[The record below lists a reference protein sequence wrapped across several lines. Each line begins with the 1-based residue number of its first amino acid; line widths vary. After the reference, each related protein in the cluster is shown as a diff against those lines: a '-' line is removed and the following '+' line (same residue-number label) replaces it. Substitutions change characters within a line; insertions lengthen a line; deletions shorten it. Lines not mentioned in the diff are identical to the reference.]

1 MGLGRYLRDRAAA
14 ICVTLLSVLLVDVVL
29 DGSGMGR
36 DAIVLLDLLLLGA
49 AVARVALDYV
59 RRRRFWSDLAAATS
73 GEDESPL
80 NAVELVGEPSFVE
93 GEIAW
98 DAIEAVS
105 REGRVEA
112 DAARDESNEYREYV
126 EAWVHEVKT
135 PIAAARIITD
145 SNPGQVSSSLAR
157 ELGRIDG
164 YVDQALY
171 YARSA
176 TLDRDYVIREV
187 RLRDI
192 VTDAVRGHARSLID
206 GGVRVEVQ
214 GLDVTVFADAKWMSF
229 VLGQLVENAV
239 KYRAAA
245 PCLAFSA
252 RVRGRG
258 TADEC
263 VELAVEDN
271 GIGIPAEDLPRVFEM
286 GFVGQN
292 GRLEGQTKST
302 GLGLYLVKR
311 LCDKM
316 GVGVRMESEQ
326 GSFTRATLTFPT
338 NLTQVV

>member
-1 MGLGRYLRDRAAA
+1 MMSRMALVMATPGTRSMMTPMMAMEGFVTSPARAQRRQATAAAAPPTMLVKKSEIRRQARARVMRDRTAPMTAAA
-14 ICVTLLSVLLVDVVL
+14 RASFQ
-29 DGSGMGR
+29 R
-36 DAIVLLDLLLLGA
+36 PPKR
-49 AVARVALDYV
+49 RVKKPV
-59 RRRRFWSDLAAATS
+59 
-73 GEDESPL
+73 
-80 NAVELVGEPSFVE
+80 
-93 GEIAW
+93 
-98 DAIEAVS
+98 
-105 REGRVEA
+105 
-112 DAARDESNEYREYV
+112 
-126 EAWVHEVKT
+126 
-135 PIAAARIITD
+135 PIAAARILTD

-192 VTDAVRGHARSLID
+192 VTDAVKGHARSLID

-239 KYRAAA
+239 KYRGAA

-252 RVRGRG
+252 QVRGRG

-271 GIGIPAEDLPRVFEM
+271 GIGIPAEDLPRVFDK
-286 GFVGQN
+286 GFVGRN

-326 GSFTRATLTFPT
+326 GRFTRATLTFPPH
-338 NLTQVV
+338 LTQVV